1 MQGLRPVGDGDG
13 WRDLFGPAA
22 RGPAT
27 VVAGGV
33 ALYAINVYLT
43 TSLLP
48 SAVAEI
54 GGMELYAWAMTVFL
68 IASVITSM
76 LVSRTLTRYGPRGSY
91 WIGLGLFGVGSL
103 VGAFAPTMPV
113 LLVGR
118 GLQGLGG
125 GLLAGLACAV
135 IRMVQPERLWKRTL
149 GLTSAMW
156 GIGNVVGPVLGGL
169 FAQVGAWRGAFLLL
183 AAGAVGIALLARRA
197 MPTRT
202 EAATGGEPGRVP
214 ILSLVLLS
222 LAATAV
228 SIASVV
234 GLSVSMIV
242 LMAAAVIL
250 VIGFVLSERTGSAQV
265 LPPGT
270 FRRGSDLIWLYL
282 AVAVLAIASTVEAFL
297 PLFGQRIGGLSP
309 LGAGLLG
316 ASLSW
321 GWSVASI
328 LNSGVSRPAATRA
341 ARIAGPIMVAAGLAA
356 YTALQVLDP
365 GPVRIALWFVALFVA
380 GSGIGMALVHW
391 MPAVM
396 AIKQDPA
403 EAQQASAGVNTVQL
417 IANAFGSAIAGL
429 LVGLGAQAGDGT
441 EAGAEGPAIIGS
453 TQVLGY
459 GYAVVG
465 VLALLIALRALASST
480 RSGPSRRE

>member
-1 MQGLRPVGDGDG
+1 MPGRRPIGEGDG
-13 WRDLFGPAA
+13 WRDLFGPGA
-22 RGPAT
+22 RGP
-27 VVAGGV
+27 VIVFAGGV

-103 VGAFAPTMPV
+103 VGAFAPSMPV

-125 GLLAGLACAV
+125 GLLAGLAFAV
-135 IRMVQPERLWKRTL
+135 IRMVQPERLWKRSL

-156 GIGNVVGPVLGGL
+156 GIGNVVGPVLGGV

-183 AAGAVGIALLARRA
+183 AASAGGIALLARRA
-197 MPTRT
+197 MPAWS
-202 EAATGGEPGRVP
+202 EATAGITPSRVP
-214 ILSLVLLS
+214 TGSLILLT
-222 LAATAV
+222 LATTAV

-234 GLSVSMIV
+234 GLPMIMIGLIIV
-242 LMAAAVIL
+242 AVIL
-250 VIGFVLSERTGSAQV
+250 VIGFVLAERSGTARV

-270 FRRGSDLIWLYL
+270 FRRGSVLSWLYL
-282 AVAVLAIASTVEAFL
+282 SVAVLAITSTVEAFL

-321 GWSVASI
+321 GWSLAAI
-328 LNSGVSRPAATRA
+328 LNSGISRPAATRA

-356 YTALQVLDP
+356 YTFLQVDGA
-365 GPVRIALWFVALFVA
+365 GPIRIGLWFVALFVA
-380 GSGIGMALVHW
+380 GAGIGMALVHW

-396 AIKQDPA
+396 AISRDPA
-403 EAQQASAGVNTVQL
+403 EAQQAAAGVNTVQL
-417 IANAFGSAIAGL
+417 ISNAFGSALAGL
-429 LVGLGAQAGDGT
+429 LVGLG
-441 EAGAEGPAIIGS
+441 GPAIVGS
-453 TQVLGY
+453 AQFLGY

-465 VLALLIALRALASST
+465 VLALVVALRALK
-480 RSGPSRRE
+480 SGSRRE